1 MSAQGILYIVSAP
14 SGAGK
19 TSLINRLLAITSGVE
34 LSVSYTTRP
43 PRPGEQDGVD
53 YHFIDPHRFQGLLAQ
68 EALLEHA
75 VVYDHYYGTGRQT
88 VLDRLAA
95 DVDVIL
101 EIDWQGARQVR
112 AQLPDSRSIFI
123 VPPSRETLRQRLQNR
138 GQDAA
143 AVIERRMQDA
153 ISELSHYHEFDYLI
167 VNDDFDAALDA
178 LRAILI
184 ANRQLRAAQVARHG
198 KQLSDLLS

>member
-1 MSAQGILYIVSAP
+1 MNAKGILYIVSAP

-19 TSLINRLLAITSGVE
+19 TSLLNRLLAITSGVE

-43 PRPGEQDGVD
+43 PRPGERDGVD
-53 YHFIDPHRFQGLLAQ
+53 YHFVDPRRFQSLLAQ

-75 VVYDHYYGTGRQT
+75 EVFDHYYGTGRQT

-112 AQLPDSRSIFI
+112 AQLPDSHSIFI
-123 VPPSRETLRQRLQNR
+123 LPPSRETLRQRLRNR
-138 GQDAA
+138 GQDDD
-143 AVIERRMQDA
+143 AVIERRMRDA
-153 ISELSHYHEFDYLI
+153 ISELSHYDEFDYLI
-167 VNDDFDAALDA
+167 VNDDFDTALDA

-184 ANRQLRAAQVARHG
+184 ANRHLRAAQIVRHG
-198 KQLSDLLS
+198 KQLSGLLS

>member
-1 MSAQGILYIVSAP
+1 MSAKGILYIVSAP

-53 YHFIDPHRFQGLLAQ
+53 YHFVDPHRFQRLLKQ

-75 VVYDHYYGTGRQT
+75 EVFDYYYGTGRQT

-112 AQLPDSRSIFI
+112 MQLPDSRSIFI
-123 VPPSRETLRQRLQNR
+123 LPPSRETLRQRLQNR
-138 GQDAA
+138 GQDDE
-143 AVIERRMQDA
+143 AVIERRMRDA
-153 ISELSHYHEFDYLI
+153 ISELSHYDEFDYLI
-167 VNDDFDAALDA
+167 VNDDFDTALDA

-184 ANRQLRAAQVARHG
+184 ANRHLRAAQIVRHG
-198 KQLSDLLS
+198 KQLSGLLS

>member
-1 MSAQGILYIVSAP
+1 MNAQGILYIVSAP

-53 YHFIDPHRFQGLLAQ
+53 YHFIDPHRFQRLLAQ

>member
-19 TSLINRLLAITSGVE
+19 TSLLNRLLAITSGVE

-53 YHFIDPHRFQGLLAQ
+53 YHFIDPHRFQRLLAQ

-123 VPPSRETLRQRLQNR
+123 VPPSRETLRQRLRNR

>member
-19 TSLINRLLAITSGVE
+19 TSLLNRLLAITSGVE

-53 YHFIDPHRFQGLLAQ
+53 YHFIDPHRFQRLLAQ

-75 VVYDHYYGTGRQT
+75 VVYDHYYGTGHQT

-123 VPPSRETLRQRLQNR
+123 VPPSRETLRQRLRNR

>member
-1 MSAQGILYIVSAP
+1 MNAKGILYIVSAP

-19 TSLINRLLAITSGVE
+19 TSLLNRLLTITSGVA

-53 YHFIDPHRFQGLLAQ
+53 YHFVDPRHFQNLLAQ
-68 EALLEHA
+68 KALLEHA
-75 VVYDHYYGTGRQT
+75 QVFDHYYGTGRQR

-112 AQLPDSRSIFI
+112 AQWPDSRSIFI
-123 VPPSRETLRQRLQNR
+123 LPPSRETLRQRLRQR
-138 GQDAA
+138 GQDDD
-143 AVIERRMQDA
+143 AVIERRMRDA
-153 ISELSHYHEFDYLI
+153 ISELSHYDEFDYLV
-167 VNDDFDAALDA
+167 VNDDFDTALDA
-178 LRAILI
+178 LRAVLL
-184 ANRQLRAAQVARHG
+184 ANRQLRAAQVARHRQ
-198 KQLSDLLS
+198 QLADLLS

>member
-53 YHFIDPHRFQGLLAQ
+53 YHFIDPHRFQSLLAQ

-123 VPPSRETLRQRLQNR
+123 VPPSRETLRQRLRNR